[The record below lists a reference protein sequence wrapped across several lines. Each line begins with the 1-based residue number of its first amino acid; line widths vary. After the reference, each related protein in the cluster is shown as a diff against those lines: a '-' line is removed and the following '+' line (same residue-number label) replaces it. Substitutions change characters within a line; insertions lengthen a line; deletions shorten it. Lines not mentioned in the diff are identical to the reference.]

1 MDVARRALE
10 RYFPNSRRP
19 PPVPGLRSSGSTLD
33 DLAVSVRCRRGDL
46 ISGPGHSRQYWF
58 KIVSGAAKRFSI
70 HSDGRRQIVD
80 LLLPGDFVGIGRDAD
95 LEFTVEAMTD
105 GTVLARYSRHELE
118 ALASSE
124 PAVALELCRIA
135 FSTVS
140 RLEAQLLILG
150 RITAV
155 EKVGA
160 FLLDLAERLADQE
173 SQSVALPMSRYDM
186 AEFLSLSVET
196 VSRALSELKYRGLIR
211 FAGTRQ
217 ITIVDREALEHRP
230 IHERKHVYT
239 WHCQPKCET
248 STSLAVKDR

>member
-19 PPVPGLRSSGSTLD
+19 PPVSGLRSSGSTLD

-46 ISGPGHSRQYWF
+46 ISSPGHSRQYWF
-58 KIVSGAAKRFSI
+58 KIISGAAKRFSI

-105 GTVLARYSRHELE
+105 GTVLARFPAMSLKLSRVQSPPLRWNY
-118 ALASSE
+118 AGLLFQRFRDWKRNSS
-124 PAVALELCRIA
+124 
-135 FSTVS
+135 FF
-140 RLEAQLLILG
+140 G

-155 EKVGA
+155 ERSEPFCLIWRNVWWTRSCRAWRCPCHGTTWPN
-160 FLLDLAERLADQE
+160 
-173 SQSVALPMSRYDM
+173 SSR
-186 AEFLSLSVET
+186 FSVET

-217 ITIVDREALEHRP
+217 ITDRRP
-230 IHERKHVYT
+230 RSARA
-239 WHCQPKCET
+239 PAR
-248 STSLAVKDR
+248 S

>member
-1 MDVARRALE
+1 
-10 RYFPNSRRP
+10 
-19 PPVPGLRSSGSTLD
+19 
-33 DLAVSVRCRRGDL
+33 
-46 ISGPGHSRQYWF
+46 
-58 KIVSGAAKRFSI
+58 VSGAAKRFSI

>member
-19 PPVPGLRSSGSTLD
+19 PPVPGLRNSGSTLD

-105 GTVLARYSRHELE
+105 
-118 ALASSE
+118 
-124 PAVALELCRIA
+124 
-135 FSTVS
+135 
-140 RLEAQLLILG
+140 
-150 RITAV
+150 
-155 EKVGA
+155 
-160 FLLDLAERLADQE
+160 
-173 SQSVALPMSRYDM
+173 
-186 AEFLSLSVET
+186 
-196 VSRALSELKYRGLIR
+196 
-211 FAGTRQ
+211 
-217 ITIVDREALEHRP
+217 
-230 IHERKHVYT
+230 
-239 WHCQPKCET
+239 
-248 STSLAVKDR
+248 

>member
-1 MDVARRALE
+1 
-10 RYFPNSRRP
+10 
-19 PPVPGLRSSGSTLD
+19 
-33 DLAVSVRCRRGDL
+33 
-46 ISGPGHSRQYWF
+46 
-58 KIVSGAAKRFSI
+58 
-70 HSDGRRQIVD
+70 
-80 LLLPGDFVGIGRDAD
+80 
-95 LEFTVEAMTD
+95 MTD

-160 FLLDLAERLADQE
+160 FLLDLAERLVDQE
-173 SQSVALPMSRYDM
+173 LQSVALPMSRYDM

-211 FAGTRQ
+211 FAGTRY

-230 IHERKHVYT
+230 VHERKPVYT

-248 STSLAVKDR
+248 GTSLQSRTAERCPLQLLPSSTLPSSDCPKPEIHGHHGDRSAITALMVLDHWHGDLP

>member
-10 RYFPNSRRP
+10 RYFRMQGDHRRCQ
-19 PPVPGLRSSGSTLD
+19 GLRSSGSTLD

-46 ISGPGHSRQYWF
+46 ISSPGHSRQYWF
-58 KIVSGAAKRFSI
+58 KNHRLGAAKRFSI

-160 FLLDLAERLADQE
+160 FLLDLAERLVDQE

-196 VSRALSELKYRGLIR
+196 VSRALS
-211 FAGTRQ
+211 
-217 ITIVDREALEHRP
+217 VD
-230 IHERKHVYT
+230 
-239 WHCQPKCET
+239 
-248 STSLAVKDR
+248 